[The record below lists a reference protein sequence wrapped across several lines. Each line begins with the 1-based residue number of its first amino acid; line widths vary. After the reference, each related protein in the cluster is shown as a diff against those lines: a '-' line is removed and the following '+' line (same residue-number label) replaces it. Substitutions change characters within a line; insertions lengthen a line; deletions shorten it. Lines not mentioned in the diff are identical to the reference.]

1 MEGGKLARPS
11 ALRELWA
18 NVKESLLGF
27 KRVYGWIEIGV
38 KDMGRAIKW
47 YCGAFRLER
56 VTNGS
61 DPERVHLGRDSGNGA
76 KHTMIPLVPIREGR
90 TEPKVD
96 RHPILYTKRL
106 EKLYA
111 DCFQRNSSVADA
123 ERFEWEPVFSV
134 EGSEGNRMEMCLQP
148 GWETEKQLGRPAER

>member
-1 MEGGKLARPS
+1 MEGRKLARPS
-11 ALRELWA
+11 ALKELWA

-61 DPERVHLGRDSGNGA
+61 DPERVHLGRDSGDGA

-90 TEPKVD
+90 TEPSVD
-96 RHPILYTKRL
+96 R
-106 EKLYA
+106 A
-111 DCFQRNSSVADA
+111 SDSVHEMVGKAVRGLHFKKF
-123 ERFEWEPVFSV
+123 ERGRFRAIRVGTGFSV
-134 EGSEGNRMEMCLQP
+134 
-148 GWETEKQLGRPAER
+148 